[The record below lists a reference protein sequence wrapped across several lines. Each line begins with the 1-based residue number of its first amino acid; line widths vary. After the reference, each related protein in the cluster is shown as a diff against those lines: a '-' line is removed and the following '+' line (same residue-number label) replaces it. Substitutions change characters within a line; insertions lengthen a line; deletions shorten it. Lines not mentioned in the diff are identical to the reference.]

1 MNFNIKPQYSAFFD
15 SIAKAN
21 YHLPLAIDLG
31 GIVESAPT
39 IEAQPSFGGS
49 GQITG
54 DFTQATGDSSW
65 RSCSTTARFRSP

>member
-1 MNFNIKPQYSAFFD
+1 MNFNIKSQYSAFFD

-39 IEAQPSFGGS
+39 INATSFGGS
-49 GQITG
+49 GQISG
-54 DFTQATGDSSW
+54 DFTQAQAQRARARA
-65 RSCSTTARFRSP
+65 RSTARSRSP